1 MKRISTQAGT
11 RRTANSSN
19 LLSYVGI
26 TRSFCG
32 LLGILAAAVGIPQAA
47 LGGELGPTSSASSDI
62 SVVILPRVKQLKA
75 DPAAD
80 GNSLLMHAN
89 FDGYIERYSGNLA
102 VKGDLAPQGRPVNL
116 HFGQQKIAAKRGE
129 VLMFM
134 PR

>member
-1 MKRISTQAGT
+1 MKRISTRASTG
-11 RRTANSSN
+11 RTANSSN
-19 LLSYVGI
+19 LLNYVGV

-32 LLGILAAAVGIPQAA
+32 LLGILAAAFGIPQAA
-47 LGGELGPTSSASSDI
+47 HGGELGNTSSASSEI
-62 SVVILPRVKQLKA
+62 SVTILPRVKQLKA
-75 DPAAD
+75 EPAAD

-102 VKGDLAPQGRPVNL
+102 LKSAPAL
-116 HFGQQKIAAKRGE
+116 HGGQMELRYGQQRIVAKRGE